1 MPKKSHA
8 EMDDSTRSGG
18 VARRHGCGIAA
29 ERRGRPLGDT
39 TRHTADATSTDPKS
53 GAGTIRSV
61 TTATINRAM
70 LQRVIAFAN
79 GKGGVFKTSLATTF
93 AGLSALGGYRVLL
106 IDLDPQGNA
115 GEDLGYE
122 SDGGA
127 ALMRSL
133 VLGETPLEPRLRQV
147 RPGIDVIP
155 GGEKLNDLAGLLV
168 TRNLRGQ
175 NVSNLLASGL
185 ADLMERNLD
194 EDGELPY
201 DLVVIDCPP
210 GEPSLQLLALCA
222 ARWLVIP
229 TKADNASLKGM
240 AQIATR
246 LVEAREW
253 NESIELLGVV
263 LCDILPSAKKLRR
276 ETEVKINSMLGG
288 VAPLFTH
295 VIRNSVSAFAA
306 RGAGMLA
313 HEYSASTG
321 AEPFYKALQEGRSP
335 SSAGSAPAL
344 AGDYTLLSEELLLRI
359 ASLEGD
365 VVEAK
370 GAIA

>member
-18 VARRHGCGIAA
+18 VARSHGCGIAA

-133 VLGETPLEPRLRQV
+133 VLGETPLEPKLRQV

-365 VVEAK
+365 VIEAK